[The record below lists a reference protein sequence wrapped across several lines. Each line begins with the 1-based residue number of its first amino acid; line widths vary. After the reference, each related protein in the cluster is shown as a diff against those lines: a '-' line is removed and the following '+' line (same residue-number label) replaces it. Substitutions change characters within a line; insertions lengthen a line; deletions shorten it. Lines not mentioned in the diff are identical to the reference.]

1 MADIFEKTL
10 LAGLGLFDLTR
21 EKAEKLANE
30 LIKRGELSQSDKA
43 KAVKEILKGHEERA
57 RKIKEKIDQHVNKAV
72 EKLKGVTVQEL
83 SELNKKIEKLSK
95 ELEKLGEKLEKK

>member
-1 MADIFEKTL
+1 MADIFEKAL

-21 EKAEKLANE
+21 EKAEKMVNE

-43 KAVKEILKGHEERA
+43 KAVKEILKGHEERTK
-57 RKIKEKIDQHVNKAV
+57 KIKEKIDQHVNKAV
-72 EKLKGVTVQEL
+72 EKLKGVTAQEL

>member
-72 EKLKGVTVQEL
+72 EKLKGVTAQEL

>member
-43 KAVKEILKGHEERA
+43 KAVKEILKGHEERTK
-57 RKIKEKIDQHVNKAV
+57 KIKEKIDQHVNRAV
-72 EKLKGVTVQEL
+72 EKLKGVTAQEL

-95 ELEKLGEKLEKK
+95 ELEKLGEKLERK

>member
-21 EKAEKLANE
+21 EKAEKLVND

-43 KAVKEILKGHEERA
+43 KAVKEI
-57 RKIKEKIDQHVNKAV
+57 
-72 EKLKGVTVQEL
+72 
-83 SELNKKIEKLSK
+83 
-95 ELEKLGEKLEKK
+95 

>member
-1 MADIFEKTL
+1 MADIFEKAL

-72 EKLKGVTVQEL
+72 EKLKGVTAQEL